1 MASEKK
7 DTGEASKDQNVFL
20 RILNLRSV
28 SAALESIEKTYI
40 STKQSHP
47 IIRSLCGLYEKGV
60 SRAGSLAL
68 WSMQPALHVLE
79 PQLIA
84 ANSMACRGLD
94 RLEEKVPA
102 LQSPPA
108 ELTANIKELMSST
121 LETAKDGIAG
131 PVKHT
136 SNVVLGKVSTGY
148 QQSKNAISNSI
159 QYVLNSKLVYLA
171 EQRANRALSLTENL
185 FEYVLP
191 VSSAE
196 TEDDGSMGGQA
207 PDVGASGPKPSFS
220 RLRELAGTI
229 CRRAFEKTAAQLQ
242 RSKRQGQELVT
253 QIPGVS
259 PLVEYT
265 MKTMK
270 TLGGVILGLPS
281 SVAAFLKDGQQHS
294 PQKEVTNN
302 EHEQLESNG
311 LPSLVSGLGQQLLKV
326 YESVVANVE
335 KTPQT
340 SLNLAKDGVNI
351 VLGSLGTVME
361 RALHNLSYYGLMI
374 LSSIDIWVV
383 LSESFFVFVHEVIC
397 RNERIPRRSSRPEGG
412 SQLAGKDGA
421 EECLSGS
428 LLESSVGDH
437 MHSPNDN
444 FEKQPLKRTE
454 PKEISEETRQLKK
467 KVMKQIPMQQKVV
480 LGGSNKK
487 LSTHISSRKS
497 LTDCTQNSSSSSN
510 TRTVPNSRNAE

>member
-7 DTGEASKDQNVFL
+7 DTGEVLKDQNVFL

-28 SAALESIEKTYI
+28 NAALESIEKTYI

-47 IIRSLCGLYEKGV
+47 IIRSVCGLYEKGV

-121 LETAKDGIAG
+121 LKTAKDGIAG
-131 PVKHT
+131 PIKHT
-136 SNVVLGKVSTGY
+136 SNVMLGKVSTGY
-148 QQSKNAISNSI
+148 QQSKNAMSNGI

-171 EQRANRALSLTENL
+171 EQRANRALSVTENL

-196 TEDDGSMGGQA
+196 TEDDGSMAGQA

-220 RLRELAGTI
+220 RLRELAGTV

-340 SLNLAKDGVNI
+340 SFNLAKDGVNI

-361 RALHNLSYYGLMI
+361 RALHNLSYYGL
-374 LSSIDIWVV
+374 
-383 LSESFFVFVHEVIC
+383 
-397 RNERIPRRSSRPEGG
+397 IPRRTSRPEGG

-428 LLESSVGDH
+428 LVLESSVGDH

-444 FEKQPLKRTE
+444 FEKQPLETTE
-454 PKEISEETRQLKK
+454 PKEISEKTCQLKK

-487 LSTHISSRKS
+487 LSNHISSRKS
-497 LTDCTQNSSSSSN
+497 LTDCTQNSSSSS
-510 TRTVPNSRNAE
+510 RNAE